1 MAPTREGIG
10 RMRQSF
16 RAAACMLAVGFAT
29 ALGMTPA
36 AAASCPNP
44 RQMDGFK
51 TCADVAKA
59 EQEGEVV
66 FYTTDPPQA
75 TTEVM
80 NDFMQAF
87 PKIKATFL
95 RLQAGNLFQRLMSE
109 RQAKTNVAD
118 VMSISEMTF
127 ATDLQKRGGYMLYEL
142 ARVRGLRPEYKSQPE
157 GYFGWGALIVAGL
170 AYNPK
175 LVPANE
181 APEELAGCAECDL
194 QGRGEHQAVHLRP
207 AARSWYQ
214 LRKLYGEDYWTKFAT
229 QQPRGFDSYVQ
240 QFDRMVNGQDKLVH
254 TAQYSAYLQLKAKG
268 ADLEFV
274 FPTDGVRGGP
284 VHVRRDR
291 GCPAPGGGEAD
302 AGLVPGQ
309 AGPGITAEPP
319 FPVVSP
325 HRHGA
330 APGGIPTSQMKVLL
344 VDDWDAYLKSRPQFV
359 REWDKMTGLR

>member
-1 MAPTREGIG
+1 
-10 RMRQSF
+10 MRQRF
-16 RAAACMLAVGFAT
+16 RAAVSMLAVGFAT
-29 ALGMTPA
+29 ALGMTA
-36 AAASCPNP
+36 AEAASCPNP

-80 NDFMQAF
+80 NDFMKAF

-127 ATDLQKRGGYMLYEL
+127 ATDLQKRGGYMRYESPEY
-142 ARVRGLRPEYKSQPE
+142 AAYGKEYKSQPE
-157 GYFGWGALIVAGL
+157 GYFGWGTLIVAGL

-181 APEELAGCAECDL
+181 APKNWPDALNATFKDAVNTKLSTSGL
-194 QGRGEHQAVHLRP
+194 QDAVWYKLR
-207 AARSWYQ
+207 Q
-214 LRKLYGEDYWTKFAT
+214 LYGEDYWTKFAT
-229 QQPRGFDSYVQ
+229 LQPHGFDSYVQ

-268 ADLEFV
+268 ADLAFV
-274 FPTDGVRGGP
+274 FPTDGVVVGQAVYGAIE
-284 VHVRRDR
+284 
-291 GCPAPGGGEAD
+291 GAPHPEAAKLMLD
-302 AGLVPGQ
+302 WFLGKPGQ
-309 AGPGITAEPP
+309 ASLQNHHYLSSPRTDMAPP
-319 FPVVSP
+319 
-325 HRHGA
+325 
-330 APGGIPTSQMKVLL
+330 PGGIPTSQMKVLL
-344 VDDWDAYLKSRPQFV
+344 IDDWDAYLKSRPQFV
-359 REWDKMTGLR
+359 REWDKITGMR

>member
-1 MAPTREGIG
+1 
-10 RMRQSF
+10 MRQSF
-16 RAAACMLAVGFAT
+16 RAAASVLAIGFAT
-29 ALGMTPA
+29 ALGVTA
-36 AAASCPNP
+36 AEAASCPNP

-80 NDFMQAF
+80 NDFMKAF
-87 PKIKATFL
+87 PKIKASFL

-109 RQAKTNVAD
+109 RQARTNVAD

-127 ATDLQKRGGYMLYEL
+127 ATDLQKRGGYMLYESPEY
-142 ARVRGLRPEYKSQPE
+142 AAYKPEYKSQPE
-157 GYFGWGALIVAGL
+157 GYFAWGSLIVAGL

-181 APEELAGCAECDL
+181 APKNWPDALKPIFQGAVNTKLSTSGL
-194 QGRGEHQAVHLRP
+194 QHA
-207 AARSWYQ
+207 SWYL

-229 QQPRGFDSYVQ
+229 QQPHGFDSYVQ

-268 ADLEFV
+268 AELEFV
-274 FPTDGVRGGP
+274 FPTDGVVVAQSMYGVIEG
-284 VHVRRDR
+284 
-291 GCPAPGGGEAD
+291 APHPEAAKLMQD
-302 AGLVPGQ
+302 WFLGKPGQ
-309 AGPGITAEPP
+309 TSLQNHHFLSSPRTDLGPP
-319 FPVVSP
+319 
-325 HRHGA
+325 
-330 APGGIPTSQMKVLL
+330 PGGIPTSQMKVLA
-344 VDDWDAYLKSRPQFV
+344 VTDWDAFLKSRPEFV

>member
-1 MAPTREGIG
+1 MS
-10 RMRQSF
+10 QSV
-16 RAAACMLAVGFAT
+16 RAAVSMLAIGFAT
-29 ALGMTPA
+29 ALGMTA
-36 AAASCPNP
+36 AEAASCPNP

-80 NDFMQAF
+80 NDFMKTF

-109 RQAKTNVAD
+109 RQARTNVAD

-127 ATDLQKRGGYMLYEL
+127 ATDLQKRGGYMEYESPEY
-142 ARVRGLRPEYKSQPE
+142 AAYKPEYKSEPE

-175 LVPANE
+175 LVPPNE
-181 APEELAGCAECDL
+181 APKNWPDALNATFKDSVNTKLSTSGL
-194 QGRGEHQAVHLRP
+194 QHAAWYKLR
-207 AARSWYQ
+207 Q
-214 LRKLYGEDYWTKFAT
+214 LYGEDYWTKFAT
-229 QQPRGFDSYVQ
+229 LQPHGFDSYVQ

-268 ADLEFV
+268 AELEFV
-274 FPTDGVRGGP
+274 FPSDGVVVAQSMYGVIEG
-284 VHVRRDR
+284 
-291 GCPAPGGGEAD
+291 APHPEAAKLMLD
-302 AGLVPGQ
+302 WFLGKPGQ
-309 AGPGITAEPP
+309 TSLQNHHFLSSPRTDMGPP
-319 FPVVSP
+319 
-325 HRHGA
+325 
-330 APGGIPTSQMKVLL
+330 PGGIPTSQMKVLA
-344 VDDWDAYLKSRPQFV
+344 VTDWDAFLKSRPQFV